1 MVIKKYKVSTKL
13 RDGIKDIE
21 GETIE
26 QKLKQNDWPVKD
38 IKVGQVFYVDAPHNK
53 IKELCETV
61 FVNLLLYD
69 YEIEEL
75 KKLYLLGGVADDCYK
90 YRWER
95 VHSTLSVHPKQ

>member
-1 MVIKKYKVSTKL
+1 MTMKKYKISTKL

-26 QKLKQNDWPVKD
+26 RKLKQDDWVVED

-61 FVNLLLYD
+61 LVNCLLYD
-69 YEIEEL
+69 YEIEN
-75 KKLYLLGGVADDCYK
+75 VN
-90 YRWER
+90 
-95 VHSTLSVHPKQ
+95 S